1 MSKASKDYQKII
13 KQIEGLKE
21 RCNDTEK
28 AAVQEAMDIISDYE
42 KVVTSL
48 NRMIEQYERKN
59 MARKMATGIY
69 VCPNCGKRVTV
80 NHSHCHRCGKK
91 IDWKGAVK

>member
-13 KQIEGLKE
+13 KQIEDLKE

-42 KVVTSL
+42 KATAETSRL
-48 NRMIEQYERKN
+48 IMHYETMDKPIHRS
-59 MARKMATGIY
+59 A
-69 VCPNCGKRVTV
+69 VWCCPNCGKRIRF
-80 NHSHCHRCGKK
+80 NHSHCHYCGKRIGWDRK
-91 IDWKGAVK
+91 KL